1 MGLRKR
7 ETSFSRGRLPKNN
20 RNGIAAN
27 AGIITYILLL
37 AARIPLSRLIGDA
50 GIGLLAPALELYM
63 LAALLFSY
71 GISRTMTG
79 LIRYRM
85 KRGQYKNAG
94 KVFWTSLKISLF
106 FGILAALLTV
116 VFSGFLAENAFL
128 EAMSGKAL
136 LAAAPIAILSALI
149 SVFRGHFNGNGFAP
163 LVV

>member
-85 KRGQYKNAG
+85 KRGQ
-94 KVFWTSLKISLF
+94 
-106 FGILAALLTV
+106 
-116 VFSGFLAENAFL
+116 
-128 EAMSGKAL
+128 
-136 LAAAPIAILSALI
+136 
-149 SVFRGHFNGNGFAP
+149 
-163 LVV
+163 